1 MSAPGCRGPTRRVW
15 LGLGANLGDRARA
28 LAAATRELRRAGVDV
43 DRVSSLYETT
53 PWGEPPRGLPE
64 PPPYLNAAV
73 SGETALAP
81 LELLAAAKRIESAA
95 GREPDAPRNAPRPLD
110 VDILLMEG
118 EVVSTGGLAVPHP
131 RLHERRFVLEPLAE
145 IAGAERHPLLGRS
158 VADLREELA
167 ATAGEVERLSPPGWE
182 RRL

>member
-1 MSAPGCRGPTRRVW
+1 MTTEATAY
-15 LGLGANLGDRARA
+15 LGLGSNLGDRVANLASA
-28 LAAATRELRRAGVDV
+28 LDALERAGLRVEA
-43 DRVSSLYETT
+43 VSSVYDTP

-81 LELLAAAKRIESAA
+81 LDLLAAAKRIEAAA
-95 GREPDAPRNAPRPLD
+95 GRDPDAPRNAPRPLD
-110 VDILLMEG
+110 VDILLVEG
-118 EVVSTGGLAVPHP
+118 EVVSTGALAVPHP
-131 RLHERRFVLEPLAE
+131 RLPERRFVLEPLAE

-158 VADLREELA
+158 VAELREELP